1 MRGRGSHIPTGH
13 TATNTLSGIYLKL
26 KYSYSSSDSCV
37 FQLHHYGDVSA
48 EVRREVGQTQ
58 DEFVEYMLGK
68 FPGLVLFVWMAASER
83 RQLENLRDYFPH
95 DFQLR

>member
-1 MRGRGSHIPTGH
+1 M
-13 TATNTLSGIYLKL
+13 
-26 KYSYSSSDSCV
+26 
-37 FQLHHYGDVSA
+37 SA

-68 FPGLVLFVWMAASER
+68 FPGLVLFVWLAASGR
-83 RQLENLRDYFPH
+83 RQVEKLRDYFPP

>member
-1 MRGRGSHIPTGH
+1 M
-13 TATNTLSGIYLKL
+13 
-26 KYSYSSSDSCV
+26 CF

-68 FPGLVLFVWMAASER
+68 FPGLVLVVWLAASER
-83 RQLENLRDYFPH
+83 RQDKKLTDFFPP